1 MRADEGAGEPVR
13 NRAVLGAGYEPKK
26 FPFSLHTVSSL
37 LACILTP
44 EGTGIC
50 MKIYLD
56 VCCLCRPF
64 DNHDVMRI
72 RLESEAVLAIIGR
85 CALDWELIAS
95 TAVIYEIGS
104 ISDLVKKSHVIQLTG
119 RAREIIRVDADLLL
133 RADEIEKAGI
143 IGMDAI
149 HLACAEK
156 AGAVFLTT
164 DDDMIRIMKAHSQD
178 ITVRIDNPLHW
189 LTEVNLNG
197 E

>member
-1 MRADEGAGEPVR
+1 
-13 NRAVLGAGYEPKK
+13 
-26 FPFSLHTVSSL
+26 
-37 LACILTP
+37 
-44 EGTGIC
+44 

-64 DNHDVMRI
+64 DNHDDTRI
-72 RLESEAVLAIIGR
+72 RLESEAVLAIIRR
-85 CALDWELIAS
+85 CSLDWELISS
-95 TAVIYEIGS
+95 TTVIYEIGS
-104 ISDLVKKSHVIQLTG
+104 ISDPVKKSHVIQLNG

-133 RADEIEKAGI
+133 RADMIEKTGI
-143 IGMDAI
+143 MGMDAI

-164 DDDMIRIMKAHSQD
+164 DDEVIRIMKAHSQD
-178 ITVRIDNPLHW
+178 ISVRVDNPLHW